1 MINELAEDGEELG
14 QPLRRDVLVRVEGG
28 ADQARVGKDVVPFTR
43 FPDQIL
49 SWWTSCTPIRSK
61 I

>member
-28 ADQARVGKDVVPFTR
+28 ADQTRVGKDAVPFTL
-43 FPDQIL
+43 FPG
-49 SWWTSCTPIRSK
+49 
-61 I
+61 